1 MIINGLNG
9 VGRILK
15 LCVYHNTKRIT
26 KSDKSFA
33 MRLDFK
39 DIKFPDKLHK
49 HSHSQNR
56 KEEFHQD

>member
-39 DIKFPDKLHK
+39 DIKFPDKLH
-49 HSHSQNR
+49 
-56 KEEFHQD
+56 

>member
-1 MIINGLNG
+1 MNGLNG
-9 VGRILK
+9 VGQILK
-15 LCVYHNTKRIT
+15 SCVYHNTKRIT
-26 KSDKSFA
+26 K
-33 MRLDFK
+33 LDFK